1 MPSGAVAVRVFL
13 VDDHEVVLQGLRQL
27 LVSETGFEVVGE
39 ARTAQEG
46 LEAIVAARPDVAVID
61 VRLPDGNGVDVARD
75 VRSAAPSVRCIM
87 FTAFSAE
94 DAFLRSVIAGAAGYL
109 TKDADRMTVID
120 SVRRAAAG
128 ESLID
133 AATLDGLRE
142 NNTANSDFKGLL
154 GRLSP
159 HEQRILHL
167 VVEGQTNREIAAQM
181 RLAEKTI
188 RNYVSNIL
196 AKVGLRNR
204 TQLAVYVA
212 HLLNK
217 R

>member
-1 MPSGAVAVRVFL
+1 VGLLTGSVRIFL
-13 VDDHEVVLQGLRQL
+13 VDDHEVVLQGLRQVL
-27 LVSETGFEVVGE
+27 KSEPGFDVVGE
-39 ARTAQEG
+39 ASTAQAG
-46 LEAIVAARPDVAVID
+46 LDAILDVVPDVAVID

-75 VRSAAPSVRCIM
+75 VRSAAPSVRCVM

-109 TKDADRMTVID
+109 TKDADRHTVLDTI
-120 SVRRAAAG
+120 RRVAAG

-133 AATLDGLRE
+133 PSTLDGIRKH
-142 NNTANSDFKGLL
+142 NAATPDFKGLL

-159 HEQRILHL
+159 HEQRILRL
-167 VVEGQTNREIAAQM
+167 VVDGQTNREIAVQM

-196 AKVGLRNR
+196 GKVGLRNR

-212 HLLNK
+212 HLLDE

>member
-1 MPSGAVAVRVFL
+1 VATGGIRVFV
-13 VDDHEVVLQGLRQL
+13 VDDHEVVVQGLRQVL
-27 LVSETGFEVVGE
+27 TRDAGMEVIGE
-39 ARTAQEG
+39 AATAEEA
-46 LEAIVAARPDVAVID
+46 LSAIVSSGPDVAVID
-61 VRLPDGNGVDVARD
+61 VRLPDGSGVDVARD
-75 VRSAAPSVRCIM
+75 VRSAAPAVRCIM
-87 FTAFSAE
+87 FTAYSGE

-109 TKDADRMTVID
+109 TKDADRRTVID
-120 SVRRAAAG
+120 SVRRVAAG

-133 AATLDGLRE
+133 AGTLDAIRAG
-142 NNTANSDFKGLL
+142 NAAKPDFKGLL
-154 GRLSP
+154 GALSP

-167 VVEGQTNREIAAQM
+167 VVEGRTNREIATQL

-196 AKVGLRNR
+196 GKVGLRNR

-212 HLLNK
+212 HLLEE